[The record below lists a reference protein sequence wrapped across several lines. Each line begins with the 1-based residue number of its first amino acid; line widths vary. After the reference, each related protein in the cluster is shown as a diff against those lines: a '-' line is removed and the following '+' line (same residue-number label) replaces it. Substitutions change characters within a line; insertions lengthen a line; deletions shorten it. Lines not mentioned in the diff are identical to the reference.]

1 MKKLL
6 LSAIFGVAFLAA
18 CNTSPTPTQKALGV
32 LEVSINTDGVSTAR
46 LESTL
51 SGQSVTYRE
60 SDVVFGTGT
69 TQVVSPTGSAY
80 TYLVASFPVS
90 HTGSSTLPFN
100 NLTLYAIAKSGN
112 VGDTAIKSIS
122 NFGGVTDLTEQ
133 ARLAKLVI
141 PVTPVQTSGTGI
153 AISADADFQAFT
165 IGEVSNATIATGIGF
180 NDKILNYGFAA
191 RCLTTCTNNSRQI
204 PTNGTGQIKIAVRV
218 PKSSGTYGFIMNF
231 VVLNETDSRV
241 TRSVFPPESV
251 ADAQTRG
258 LSVTATRLM
267 QFGLNRTQTSQTLGN
282 DFVDDVFT
290 SRQNASIQAL
300 GIGRIDAGDAH
311 SCGLNAIGKAYC
323 WGRGADGQLGNNGST
338 DSSIPVAV
346 VAVTGLAT
354 NTLNF
359 SSISTGD
366 AHPCGITTAGKAY
379 CWGNGGN
386 GRLGS
391 NFPSDPNLPI
401 PTTVVGTNGTTTNTL
416 DFSSISAG
424 DAHTC
429 GITTAGKA
437 YCWGYG
443 GTGQLGNNDPNN
455 AASKIPVAVVGTDGT
470 TISPLDFSSISAGG
484 SHTCGITTASKAY
497 CWGYGFN
504 GRLGNNDPNNAASKT
519 PVAVVGTDGT
529 TTNTLD
535 FSSIGA
541 GASHTCG
548 ITTAGK
554 AYCWGDSFTGQ
565 LGNND
570 PNNSDSKIP
579 VAVVGTN
586 GTTTSPLDFSSIS
599 AGSRHNCGI
608 TTDGKAY
615 CWGGGFFGRLGN
627 NNTANSNIPVAVTA
641 TDYKL

>member
-133 ARLAKLVI
+133 ARLAKLEI

-366 AHPCGITTAGKAY
+366 AHMSARRRAQIAHRGGEGRERVQAIAEFLQAERLHMELHIGRRVTRIRACEHAELRGRHAQRSAPEQRVFHPHPRALEQVCVIRIQRAHALNFINRAKLEVVLQIRANARPINQRRYAQRVQIARPPDAGE
-379 CWGNGGN
+379 
-386 GRLGS
+386 
-391 NFPSDPNLPI
+391 
-401 PTTVVGTNGTTTNTL
+401 
-416 DFSSISAG
+416 
-424 DAHTC
+424 HQ
-429 GITTAGKA
+429 
-437 YCWGYG
+437 
-443 GTGQLGNNDPNN
+443 QLWRCNRARRENDP
-455 AASKIPVAVVGTDGT
+455 
-470 TISPLDFSSISAGG
+470 
-484 SHTCGITTASKAY
+484 
-497 CWGYGFN
+497 
-504 GRLGNNDPNNAASKT
+504 
-519 PVAVVGTDGT
+519 
-529 TTNTLD
+529 
-535 FSSIGA
+535 GA
-541 GASHTCG
+541 
-548 ITTAGK
+548 
-554 AYCWGDSFTGQ
+554 
-565 LGNND
+565 
-570 PNNSDSKIP
+570 
-579 VAVVGTN
+579 
-586 GTTTSPLDFSSIS
+586 
-599 AGSRHNCGI
+599 R
-608 TTDGKAY
+608 
-615 CWGGGFFGRLGN
+615 
-627 NNTANSNIPVAVTA
+627 
-641 TDYKL
+641 